1 MKIMSSNLAD
11 IRINRASSRAISLG
25 KFILFLMMFSLLAEN
40 ITGWMQMNNP
50 AAFSVVQLY
59 RSGMLL
65 LIAFWLAQYWS
76 VGFRL
81 IVALLALQMVLMF
94 YHSFALAGDSAFALD
109 IRFNLSLFSNFIY
122 FIFFYGYLLKVRRTP
137 RELFEFKRASYKI
150 IRISFYII
158 AVNILLGAFGIGY
171 STLGSYVIDDDVT
184 SGGGKGFFIGGNDLS
199 CVIMIVAGC
208 LLMQAWLRR
217 NLRDYLL
224 FAVMFLGLG
233 VLVQLKTA
241 ILGTLILMMAIP
253 IAISGVTHKGR
264 LNLRPL
270 IPLLLGIGFAS
281 LVLLWLIA
289 SNSALVRRA
298 LYLYEKEGLLTA
310 ISTGRTNFLEMASET
325 WSVYYGLIDRLLG
338 LGWGGFLE
346 AMKVTT
352 GIPRTVEIDYADIL
366 MMNGILG
373 LVVVLAAWFWYLRSS
388 YRLIGKVR
396 IARAV
401 LFIDLFLL
409 LLAGTSGHILYS
421 ALNGMFVA
429 LLNILPLID
438 HEIKQNEKT
447 VA

>member
-1 MKIMSSNLAD
+1 MSNKLAAT
-11 IRINRASSRAISLG
+11 RINSGSSRAISLG
-25 KFILFLMMFSLLAEN
+25 RLILFLMMFSLLAEN

-76 VGFRL
+76 AGFRL

-94 YHSFALAGDSAFALD
+94 YHSVALAGDSDFGLD
-109 IRFNLSLFSNFIY
+109 LRFNLSLFSNFIY

-158 AVNILLGAFGIGY
+158 AVNIVLGAFGIGY
-171 STLGSYVIDDDVT
+171 STLGSYVIEDDVT

-208 LLMQAWLRR
+208 LLIQAWLQR
-217 NLRDYLL
+217 NLRAYLL
-224 FAVMFLGLG
+224 FALMVLGLG

-253 IAISGVTHKGR
+253 IALSGVMHKGR
-264 LNLRPL
+264 LKLRPL
-270 IPLLLGIGFAS
+270 IPLVLGIGFAL

-289 SNSALVRRA
+289 SNSALMRRA

-310 ISTGRTNFLEMASET
+310 ISTGRTNFLSVAVDI
-325 WSVYYGLIDRLLG
+325 WSAYYGLLDRMLG
-338 LGWGGFLE
+338 LGWSGFLE
-346 AMKVTT
+346 AMSMSM
-352 GIPRTVEIDYADIL
+352 GIQKNVEIDYADIL
-366 MMNGILG
+366 MMNGMLG
-373 LVVVLAAWFWYLRSS
+373 LAVVLAGWFWYLRSN
-388 YRLIGKVR
+388 YKLIGKVR
-396 IARAV
+396 IAGAV
-401 LFIDLFLL
+401 LLIDLFLL
-409 LLAGTSGHILYS
+409 LLAGLSGHILYS

-438 HEIKQNEKT
+438 HEINQYEKSI
-447 VA
+447 A